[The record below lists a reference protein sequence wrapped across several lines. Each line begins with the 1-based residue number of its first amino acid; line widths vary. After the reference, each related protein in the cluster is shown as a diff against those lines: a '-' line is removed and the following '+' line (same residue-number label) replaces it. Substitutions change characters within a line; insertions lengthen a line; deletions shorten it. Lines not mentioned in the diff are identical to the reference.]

1 VYLGPLPGDFV
12 HPPEV
17 EGVVHVGLDGL
28 ALLVLEGLVLAPL
41 EQAGVF
47 DAVLGPA
54 GRVGDGTDLE
64 GGLGREQLQRALEA
78 RRDAGQDHPRLALE
92 T

>member
-1 VYLGPLPGDFV
+1 
-12 HPPEV
+12 
-17 EGVVHVGLDGL
+17 
-28 ALLVLEGLVLAPL
+28 
-41 EQAGVF
+41 
-47 DAVLGPA
+47 
-54 GRVGDGTDLE
+54 VGDGTDLE